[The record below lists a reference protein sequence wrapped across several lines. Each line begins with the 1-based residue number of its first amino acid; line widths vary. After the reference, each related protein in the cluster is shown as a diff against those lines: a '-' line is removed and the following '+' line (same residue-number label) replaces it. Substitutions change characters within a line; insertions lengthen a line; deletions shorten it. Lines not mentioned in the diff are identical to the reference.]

1 MLKPH
6 EEGNAMMDKE
16 RMQKLLRA
24 SEIVRTMD
32 ERETELAKL
41 VAAAMQTGYEMGKL
55 AAKSA

>member
-1 MLKPH
+1 MLKTH
-6 EEGNAMMDKE
+6 EEVDKMMDTA

-32 ERETELAKL
+32 ERETELTKL
-41 VAAAMQTGYEMGKL
+41 VAAAMQAGYEMGKL

>member
-1 MLKPH
+1 MLKQR
-6 EEGNAMMDKE
+6 EEVNTMDKE

-55 AAKSA
+55 AAKPA

>member
-1 MLKPH
+1 MLNTH
-6 EEGNAMMDKE
+6 EEVDTMDTA

>member
-1 MLKPH
+1 MLKTH
-6 EEGNAMMDKE
+6 EEVDKVMDTA

>member
-1 MLKPH
+1 MLKTH
-6 EEGNAMMDKE
+6 EEVDTMDNA
-16 RMQKLLRA
+16 RIQKLLRA